1 MTEETRL
8 KLQAWVDG
16 ELPAADARAVA
27 RCLARDAEAA
37 ALVEELRALRQ
48 WLAAGEPTR
57 VVPESREFYWAQI
70 ARQLPTRPAGSPAR
84 PGWVEGWR
92 PAWAW
97 WATAAALLVGLAL
110 WWAPGRPP
118 TQNASARPPEI
129 ETPSTELGTFTF
141 RSEAE
146 QMTVVWVNSY

>member
-16 ELPAADARAVA
+16 ELSAADTRAVA
-27 RCLARDAEAA
+27 RWIARDAEAA

-48 WLAAGEPTR
+48 WLAAGEPAR
-57 VVPESREFYWAQI
+57 VVPESREFYWVQI
-70 ARQLPTRPAGSPAR
+70 ARQLPDRPAVSPAR
-84 PGWVEGWR
+84 PGWAGGWR

-97 WATAAALLVGLAL
+97 WASAVALLAGLAV

-118 TQNASARPPEI
+118 AQNASARPPEI
-129 ETPSTELGTFTF
+129 ETPPTELGTFTF

-146 QMTVVWVNSY
+146 RMTVVWVNSY